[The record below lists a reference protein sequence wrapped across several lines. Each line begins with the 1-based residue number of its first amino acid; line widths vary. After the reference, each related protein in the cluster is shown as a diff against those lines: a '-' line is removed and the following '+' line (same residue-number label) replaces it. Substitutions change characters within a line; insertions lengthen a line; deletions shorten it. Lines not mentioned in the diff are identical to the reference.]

1 MANTQE
7 VKTAEARKE
16 ARLQAQEKA
25 KLAAERDIRLS
36 KAEVLAEQQANP
48 KPAAPVATRAQRKI
62 AARQAAEAQAEKDAQ
77 LRPGNVDAA
86 SPPLDPSRPPSLH
99 DLNRRAKFISHQQR
113 DVARDAAKAAGEA
126 AFNVLAERKGRGR
139 PVGAVS
145 RHQTMAAAEAAM
157 ARARASQGQQK

>member
-7 VKTAEARKE
+7 VKTAEARKA

-25 KLAAERDIRLS
+25 KTAAEKDARLS
-36 KAEVLAEQQANP
+36 KHEILAEQRANP
-48 KPAAPVATRAQRKI
+48 KPAAPVVTRAQRKI

-77 LRPGNVDAA
+77 LRPGNVDAVTA
-86 SPPLDPSRPPSLH
+86 PLDPSRPPTLH
-99 DLNRRAKFISHQQR
+99 ELNRRAKFISHQQR

-139 PVGAVS
+139 PVDPVS
-145 RHQTMAAAEAAM
+145 RRQTLAMAEAAM
-157 ARARASQGQQK
+157 VRARNQQEPQK